1 MVNSEAKKNR
11 TLPSVSTD
19 ISISFGV
26 NKGFPYIA
34 YQAPN
39 FFIAK
44 YLAKGLHRIELVLYN
59 SPDFSLFN
67 EGKQKIVLKPGHEL
81 GIR

>member
-1 MVNSEAKKNR
+1 MANSETRNNR
-11 TLPSVSTD
+11 NLPPVSTD
-19 ISISFGV
+19 ISISIGV
-26 NKGFPYIA
+26 NKGLPYIA

-67 EGKQKIVLKPGHEL
+67 EGEQKIVLKPGHEL

>member
-1 MVNSEAKKNR
+1 MVNSAAKKNT
-11 TLPSVSTD
+11 TLPPVFSA
-19 ISISFGV
+19 ISLSIWV
-26 NKGFPYIA
+26 NKGLPYIA

-44 YLAKGLHRIELVLYN
+44 YLAKGLHRIELVLYT

-81 GIR
+81 RIR